1 MEYKIHII
9 TGYETNQKFSIPAQ
23 EAHKAYYLFNNPE
36 ERGVFENGLA
46 LRGKDIQ
53 RIIPDYNGTLGY
65 NPDYEL
71 TYEDYNEIREKGIDQ
86 KFHRIMGKANDLSRM
101 KNPHIDLKLTEAIKF
116 LPEENKEFNESSK
129 LLLDKW
135 SLKSK

>member
-9 TGYETNQKFSIPAQ
+9 MGYETNQKFSISAQ
-23 EAHKAYYLFNNPE
+23 EAHKAYYLFDHPE

-53 RIIPDYNGTLGY
+53 RLVPDYNGTLGY

-71 TYEDYNEIREKGIDQ
+71 NYEDYNEIRQKGLDQ
-86 KFHRIMGKANDLSRM
+86 KFHRIMGKARYVARLENA
-101 KNPHIDLKLTEAIKF
+101 HINIPLTEAVKF
-116 LPEENKEFNESSK
+116 LPEEDKKYKELSGS
-129 LLLDKW
+129 LVDKM
-135 SLKSK
+135 SLK